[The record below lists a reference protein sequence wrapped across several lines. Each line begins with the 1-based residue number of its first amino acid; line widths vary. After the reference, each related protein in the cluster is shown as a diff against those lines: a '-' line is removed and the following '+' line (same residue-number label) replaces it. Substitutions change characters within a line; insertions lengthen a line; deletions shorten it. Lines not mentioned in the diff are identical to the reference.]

1 MQAVIAWLSG
11 KKTIIGTLALGI
23 IGILA
28 SAGTIHLSDQWVQ
41 ILTLLVATFTGVSA
55 RLAVTKLQAQLKAK
69 K

>member
-1 MQAVIAWLSG
+1 VQAVIAWLSG
-11 KKTIIGTLALGI
+11 KKTIISTLALGI